1 MNTIEEGIAD
11 IAKGRMIIVVDDE
24 DRENEGD
31 LVIAA
36 KHATPE
42 AINFMAH
49 FGCGLICVP
58 MEHTRLAELGL
69 PQMVPVNTDNHG
81 TAFTVSVDH
90 ADTTTGISA
99 FERARTIRGLTDP
112 ISCPCDLRR
121 PGHIFPLASRAG
133 GVLARAGHTEATVD
147 LVRLAGEDAN
157 PAGVICEILNE
168 DGTMSRMEDLER
180 FAQNHNLKMISIA
193 DLIRYRR
200 SQEQLISRSAETTLP
215 TEHGVF
221 RLFGYTET
229 HTGKEHLALTMGNI
243 ADGEPVLCRVHSE
256 CLTGDALGSR
266 RCDCGEQY
274 EEAMR
279 RIAEEGRGAIVYLR
293 QEGRGIGLIN
303 KLKAYALQDAGL
315 DTVDANISLGYPA
328 DMRDYRI
335 GAQILQDLGIGS
347 LRLMTNNPL
356 KVDGIEE
363 CGIQICERV
372 PISIAPNLHNEFYL
386 HTKEI
391 KMNHLLTE
399 KNANARS
406 VI

>member
-11 IAKGRMIIVVDDE
+11 IAKGKMIIVVDDE

-42 AINFMAH
+42 AVNFMAH

-58 MEHTRLAELGL
+58 MEQNRLTELGL
-69 PQMVPVNTDNHG
+69 AQMVPVNTDNHG

-90 ADTTTGISA
+90 VDTTTGISA
-99 FERARTIRGLTDP
+99 FERARTIRGLTDQ
-112 ISCPCDLRR
+112 SSLSEDFRR
-121 PGHIFPLASRAG
+121 PGHIFPLAARAG
-133 GVLARAGHTEATVD
+133 GVLVRAGHTEAAVD
-147 LVRLAGEDAN
+147 LVRLAGEDAI
-157 PAGVICEILNE
+157 PAGVICEIMNE
-168 DGTMSRMEDLER
+168 DGTMSRMEDLAR
-180 FAQNHNLKMISIA
+180 FAQNHSLKIISIA
-193 DLIRYRR
+193 DLIRFRR
-200 SQEQLISRSAETTLP
+200 SHEQLISRSTETTLP
-215 TEHGVF
+215 TKHGVF

-229 HTGKEHLALTMGNI
+229 HTGKEHLALTMGNV
-243 ADGEPVLCRVHSE
+243 ADGKPVLCRVHSE

-274 EEAMR
+274 DEAMR
-279 RIAEEGRGAIVYLR
+279 RIAEAGRGALVYLR

-328 DMRDYRI
+328 DMRDYRV

-356 KVDGIEE
+356 KVDSIKE
-363 CGIQICERV
+363 CGIHICERV
-372 PISIAPNLHNEFYL
+372 PISIAPNRHNEFYL
-386 HTKEI
+386 HTKETR
-391 KMNHLLTE
+391 MNHQLSE
-399 KNANARS
+399 KNANTRS